1 MFSICRQWANCMYS
15 SERELGNPYSL
26 LVLRCLDS
34 FFLSTEITMKLKKTT
49 LLIVAV
55 LIVLVGLGVLVT
67 NSDVK
72 MAAIAKD
79 IQKDH
84 SRFTPSESV
93 DVAMAM
99 KLVTHEAPRMLN
111 PPKEPNVLLLF
122 PPSAE
127 ELARLTGE

>member
-1 MFSICRQWANCMYS
+1 MKTKLKLTKVTL
-15 SERELGNPYSL
+15 LGL
-26 LVLRCLDS
+26 LVLG
-34 FFLSTEITMKLKKTT
+34 
-49 LLIVAV
+49 V
-55 LIVLVGLGVLVT
+55 LIGLGVLVAK
-67 NSDVK
+67 SDVK
-72 MAAIAKD
+72 TASIAKD

-84 SRFTPSESV
+84 SRFTPNESV
-93 DVAMAM
+93 DIAMAM

>member
-1 MFSICRQWANCMYS
+1 MKTKLKLTKVTQQAL
-15 SERELGNPYSL
+15 LGL
-26 LVLRCLDS
+26 LVLG
-34 FFLSTEITMKLKKTT
+34 
-49 LLIVAV
+49 V
-55 LIVLVGLGVLVT
+55 LIGLGVLVAK
-67 NSDVK
+67 SDVK
-72 MAAIAKD
+72 TASIAKD

-84 SRFTPSESV
+84 SRFTPNESV
-93 DVAMAM
+93 DIAMAM

>member
-1 MFSICRQWANCMYS
+1 MKLKLKQNT
-15 SERELGNPYSL
+15 LL
-26 LVLRCLDS
+26 LVLL
-34 FFLSTEITMKLKKTT
+34 
-49 LLIVAV
+49 VV
-55 LIVLVGLGVLVT
+55 VVLVGLGVLVAKP
-67 NSDVK
+67 DVK
-72 MAAIAKD
+72 MASIAKD

-84 SRFTPSESV
+84 ARFTPNESV

>member
-1 MFSICRQWANCMYS
+1 
-15 SERELGNPYSL
+15 
-26 LVLRCLDS
+26 
-34 FFLSTEITMKLKKTT
+34 MKLKLKQKQLALV
-49 LLIVAV
+49 LLVVVV
-55 LIVLVGLGVLVT
+55 LFGLGVLVAKP
-67 NSDVK
+67 DVK

>member
-1 MFSICRQWANCMYS
+1 
-15 SERELGNPYSL
+15 
-26 LVLRCLDS
+26 
-34 FFLSTEITMKLKKTT
+34 MKLKLNKVSQK
-49 LLIVAV
+49 LLLAV
-55 LIVLVGLGVLVT
+55 LVLGVLIGLGVLVA

-72 MAAIAKD
+72 MASIAKD

-84 SRFTPSESV
+84 SRFTPNESV

>member
-1 MFSICRQWANCMYS
+1 MKLKVTKLMKNA
-15 SERELGNPYSL
+15 L
-26 LVLRCLDS
+26 LVLLV
-34 FFLSTEITMKLKKTT
+34 LGV
-49 LLIVAV
+49 LL
-55 LIVLVGLGVLVT
+55 GLGVLVV
-67 NSDVK
+67 NNGNVK
-72 MAAIAKD
+72 MASIAND
-79 IQKDH
+79 IKRDH

>member
-1 MFSICRQWANCMYS
+1 
-15 SERELGNPYSL
+15 
-26 LVLRCLDS
+26 
-34 FFLSTEITMKLKKTT
+34 MKLKKTT
-49 LLIVAV
+49 QNALLVVAV

-67 NSDVK
+67 KSDVK
-72 MAAIAKD
+72 MASIAND
-79 IQKDH
+79 IKRDH
-84 SRFTPSESV
+84 ARFTPNESV
-93 DVAMAM
+93 DIAMAM

>member
-1 MFSICRQWANCMYS
+1 MKLKLKLKQST
-15 SERELGNPYSL
+15 LVL
-26 LVLRCLDS
+26 LVL
-34 FFLSTEITMKLKKTT
+34 
-49 LLIVAV
+49 A
-55 LIVLVGLGVLVT
+55 VLVGLGVLVT
-67 NSDVK
+67 KSDVK
-72 MAAIAKD
+72 MASIAKD

-84 SRFTPSESV
+84 SRFTPNESV

-122 PPSAE
+122 PPSAQ

>member
-1 MFSICRQWANCMYS
+1 MKLKLKQNT
-15 SERELGNPYSL
+15 LL
-26 LVLRCLDS
+26 LVLL
-34 FFLSTEITMKLKKTT
+34 
-49 LLIVAV
+49 VAV
-55 LIVLVGLGVLVT
+55 VLIGLGVLVAKP
-67 NSDVK
+67 DVK

>member
-1 MFSICRQWANCMYS
+1 MKLKLTKVTQQAL
-15 SERELGNPYSL
+15 LGL
-26 LVLRCLDS
+26 LVLG
-34 FFLSTEITMKLKKTT
+34 
-49 LLIVAV
+49 V
-55 LIVLVGLGVLVT
+55 LIGLGVLVAK
-67 NSDVK
+67 SDVK
-72 MAAIAKD
+72 TASIAKD

-84 SRFTPSESV
+84 SRFTPNESV
-93 DVAMAM
+93 DIAMAM

>member
-1 MFSICRQWANCMYS
+1 
-15 SERELGNPYSL
+15 
-26 LVLRCLDS
+26 
-34 FFLSTEITMKLKKTT
+34 MKLKKTT

>member
-1 MFSICRQWANCMYS
+1 MKLKLTKVTQQAL
-15 SERELGNPYSL
+15 LGL
-26 LVLRCLDS
+26 LVLG
-34 FFLSTEITMKLKKTT
+34 
-49 LLIVAV
+49 V
-55 LIVLVGLGVLVT
+55 LIGLGVLVT
-67 NSDVK
+67 KSDVK
-72 MAAIAKD
+72 TASIAKD

-84 SRFTPSESV
+84 SRFTPNESV
-93 DVAMAM
+93 DIAMAM